1 MEASLHALR
10 GQLLSVA
17 PVWLLWWAASLLI
30 CLPFIVSVF
39 AKLMDRRAALDEMAA
54 GGFPRSMA
62 LLIAILVV
70 QAGGV
75 ALILAGFHRALGAL
89 LLAGFVFAAT
99 LAYHRFWRAQ
109 GAERIAKLNHFAE
122 NLALIGALGLI
133 AIAA

>member
-1 MEASLHALR
+1 METSLHALR
-10 GQLLSVA
+10 DQVLSVA
-17 PVWLLWWAASLLI
+17 PAWLLWWAASFLI

-62 LLIAILVV
+62 LLVAILVM

-75 ALILAGFHRALGAL
+75 ALILAGYHRALGAL
-89 LLAGFVFAAT
+89 LLGGFVLAAT
-99 LAYHRFWRAQ
+99 FAYHRFWRER

-122 NLALIGALGLI
+122 NLALVGALGLL
-133 AIAA
+133 AIAG